1 MKGAVERGSPPGPA
15 HWLKE
20 LRGKAQ
26 VGGEMGTRCTY
37 TERLGRGLLVSS
49 RGGGY
54 VCFSGQ
60 FAEGSSTGTSMY
72 SRSNTSSGWAVIG

>member
-1 MKGAVERGSPPGPA
+1 
-15 HWLKE
+15 
-20 LRGKAQ
+20 
-26 VGGEMGTRCTY
+26 MGTRCTY

-49 RGGGY
+49 RGLGY